1 MSKNDKNIMLALV
14 VEEDEERLIREAADI
29 VAKTDADLTVIHI
42 NIPIPER

>member
-29 VAKTDADLTVIHI
+29 VRRPMLI
-42 NIPIPER
+42 